1 MSWATLLF
9 DDEGEISRKTW
20 WAGTLLLVLLHG
32 MAEYSA
38 SRILV
43 GTEFAKP
50 LMMFISLAI
59 LVPFYSVNAKRFR
72 AIGRSPSQALIG
84 GILPGLVI
92 LCDAFLA
99 FQTLNLTFGLGM
111 LVVILWFIIDLGVID
126 HSPVVRPSQLP
137 YISRSN

>member
-38 SRILV
+38 SHILV

-137 YISRSN
+137 HISRSN